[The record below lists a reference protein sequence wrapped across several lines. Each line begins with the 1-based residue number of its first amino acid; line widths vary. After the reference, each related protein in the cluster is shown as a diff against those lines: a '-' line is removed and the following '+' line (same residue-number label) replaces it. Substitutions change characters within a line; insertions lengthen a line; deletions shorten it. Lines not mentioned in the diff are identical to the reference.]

1 MDDEQSEPTDS
12 YIVQQYYSLD
22 IPDLQNTYVTYV
34 LSYYYIVLP
43 ALHLY
48 WYGQPG
54 HFNNSQHQIIA

>member
-1 MDDEQSEPTDS
+1 MDDERSEPTDTLCNNT
-12 YIVQQYYSLD
+12 SLD